1 MSPLYGESKRLPD
14 SFRSLCKPGPP
25 KPPATPPPAANLLAH
40 LNGRPTVNVGR
51 IGWYPRLEQRQHLIH
66 AAPGGGGRQQVGRGL
81 HAAGN
86 TNTLARFLPPSA
98 ARPSLWP
105 PARPSASLRS
115 ALADSSC
122 RVLLPPPQSHCVLR
136 GGAFHSEQAAN
147 ATPLQSPRCHV

>member
-81 HAAGN
+81 HAAGE
-86 TNTLARFLPPSA
+86 
-98 ARPSLWP
+98 
-105 PARPSASLRS
+105 
-115 ALADSSC
+115 
-122 RVLLPPPQSHCVLR
+122 H
-136 GGAFHSEQAAN
+136 
-147 ATPLQSPRCHV
+147 